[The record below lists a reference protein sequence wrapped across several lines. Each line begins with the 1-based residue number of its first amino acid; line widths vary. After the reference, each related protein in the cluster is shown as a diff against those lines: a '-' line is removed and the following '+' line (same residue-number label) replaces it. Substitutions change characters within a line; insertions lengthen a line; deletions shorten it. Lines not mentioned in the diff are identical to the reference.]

1 MKFIFIILL
10 GIVVSGCASKR
21 ENMVLSD
28 NFKNNPGAV
37 LVTEIAGFEN
47 PQYHVD
53 KAQGSNSGNILL
65 DALASVTSSLITNSS
80 AAAGREAVN
89 CIDACVVLEDDYF
102 KPFMNSLQTKGFTA
116 LKTDIIKATELK
128 EYEIKEEKYAPYD
141 FRFLQR
147 HGAKYAFVLE
157 PHFFGA
163 KHRGTFSNPMAT
175 TIISIYAVN
184 LENNLLEGYFKTAV
198 EVKVQ
203 DDWEQNDY
211 QGFVKAT
218 VEALETALKQAH
230 TFLFTE
236 KQSTNN

>member
-10 GIVVSGCASKR
+10 GIIISGCASKR
-21 ENMVLSD
+21 ENMTLSD
-28 NFKNNPGAV
+28 NFQNNPGAV

-53 KAQGSNSGNILL
+53 EAQGSNSGSMLL
-65 DALASVTSSLITNSS
+65 DALVSVTSSLITNSS

-89 CIDACVVLEDDYF
+89 CIDVSVVLEDDYF
-102 KPFMNSLQTKGFTA
+102 KPFMKTLQIKGFTA
-116 LKTDIIKATELK
+116 KKTDIIKVAELK
-128 EYEIKEEKYAPYD
+128 EGETKEEKYAPYD
-141 FRFLQR
+141 FRFLQK
-147 HGAKYAFVLE
+147 HGARYAFVLE

-175 TIISIYAVN
+175 TIVSIYAVN
-184 LENNLLEGYFKTAV
+184 LESNILEGYFRTAV

-230 TFLFTE
+230 TFMFE
-236 KQSTNN
+236 AKQCANS